1 MNRYFIFMMVVSISV
16 LLFDFLLYSRVGGNH
31 SVSSTCS
38 DFNMHMNNNEIL
50 LNCKGGGPDSV
61 TAHK

>member
-1 MNRYFIFMMVVSISV
+1 MVASISV
-16 LLFDFLLYSRVGGNH
+16 LLFDFFLYSRVGGNH
-31 SVSSTCS
+31 RAGITCS